1 MNLLH
6 APPFDNTHSNRE
18 LPRVIREFHA
28 LRATTIDARRFPII
42 AAHWP
47 GIFVVNGRM
56 AVNDDSPLSRMFWD
70 AYLWR
75 EETGTVDEWEKRVL
89 SEVQK

>member
-6 APPFDNTHSNRE
+6 ALPFDNTHSNRE

-28 LRATTIDARRFPII
+28 LRATTIDARRFPIR

-47 GIFVVNGRM
+47 GLLVVNGRL
-56 AVNDDSPLSRMFWD
+56 AVNDGSPLAQHLGGGHLAPGRWLHEG
-70 AYLWR
+70 A
-75 EETGTVDEWEKRVL
+75 
-89 SEVQK
+89 

>member
-28 LRATTIDARRFPII
+28 LQATTIDARRFSILV
-42 AAHWP
+42 AHWP
-47 GIFVVNGRM
+47 GILVVNGRL
-56 AVNDDSPLSRMFWD
+56 AVNDDSPL
-70 AYLWR
+70 
-75 EETGTVDEWEKRVL
+75 
-89 SEVQK
+89 VQDLGGGHLTPGRRLHEGQ

>member
-28 LRATTIDARRFPII
+28 LRATTIDDRWFPIL

-47 GIFVVNGRM
+47 GLLVVNGQM
-56 AVNDDSPLSRMFWD
+56 AVNDDSPLAQDLGGGHLTPGRR
-70 AYLWR
+70 LH
-75 EETGTVDEWEKRVL
+75 EG
-89 SEVQK
+89 Q